1 MDNLVE
7 HVGNWI
13 LQNPSW
19 TDAILAIGIIIQGEL
34 TILLSVFLAI
44 NKNIGWDRFV
54 IVTLGT
60 LILGESFVFI
70 VGKALRNTRF
80 GWKLYRKNKGNKRI
94 QTYTYYLKKNMGKL
108 AIIAKFLPATNLA
121 ILLLMGW
128 SRTKFREFLKVY
140 IPAVVLWFASM
151 TVVAYFF
158 MSGLHYLR
166 STKILRNVEIG
177 IVIVFILIFFG
188 ESILRKLLGKYASIE
203 GKAEEIGNIIEEELE
218 GEEKKSPR
226 E

>member
-1 MDNLVE
+1 ME

-44 NKNIGWDRFV
+44 NKNIEWDRFV
-54 IVTLGT
+54 VISLGMLT
-60 LILGESFVFI
+60 VGESFMFF
-70 VGKALRNTRF
+70 VGKTLRNTRF
-80 GWKLYRKNKGNKRI
+80 GWKFYRKNKGNKRI

-108 AIIAKFLPATNLA
+108 AIIAKFIPATNII

-128 SRTKFREFLKVY
+128 SRTKFRDFLKAY
-140 IPAVVLWFASM
+140 LPAVVLWFASM
-151 TVVAYFF
+151 TIVAYFF
-158 MSGLHYLR
+158 MSGLHYLH
-166 STKILRNVEIG
+166 STKIFRNVEIG
-177 IVIVFILIFFG
+177 IVLVFILIFLG
-188 ESILRKLLGKYASIE
+188 ENILRKLFEKYASIE
-203 GKAEEIGNIIEEELE
+203 RKAEKIGTIIEEEIE
-218 GEEKKSPR
+218 EEKEKKSSR